1 MNQSIFTGNEDFL
14 DCRLMINDIWFSG
27 ERDILVGFSFNHHE
41 NINNLS
47 KHRKR
52 KKRKKW
58 KYQNNGTKEKRTK
71 KKKKLTET

>member
-14 DCRLMINDIWFSG
+14 DCRLMINDIWLSG

-52 KKRKKW
+52 KKW
-58 KYQNNGTKEKRTK
+58 KYQNNETKEKRTK